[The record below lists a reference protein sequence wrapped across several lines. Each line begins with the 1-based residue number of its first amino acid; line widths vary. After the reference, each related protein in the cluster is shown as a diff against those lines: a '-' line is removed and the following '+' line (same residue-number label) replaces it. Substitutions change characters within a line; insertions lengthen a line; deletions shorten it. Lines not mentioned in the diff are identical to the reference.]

1 LPNYYNECYLLDTY
15 NLADMMEKDAI
26 TLNKL
31 RLLAALIS
39 AGSSNKAAEQLSFS
53 PQAFAN
59 SLQAIQTEFGL
70 DLLEPVGEDLLPT
83 SECLRIAEEGKRVLV
98 ALNRVTTL
106 AKEMKNDSLPEVS
119 VGVMTAF
126 IHGELARC
134 IARYSTEYS
143 KLAIRLE
150 SHTKQKLIQKLV
162 DGELDIAAA
171 IGSVTEP
178 GISTFATIAM
188 RIVCVMAP
196 DCPLAKQKV
205 IHENDLQTY
214 RQIRLTEGSALRIAL
229 EASGIAASQSHG
241 WGVIEAN
248 TQRTMV
254 IMVEAGAGVAL
265 VDPLVLS
272 PDDKIVV
279 REFSPPVY
287 VNLSLFAR
295 DDWARRP
302 YVKGMALALYEAL
315 APLSSLRTL
324 HHDTGAESQ

>member
-1 LPNYYNECYLLDTY
+1 MLPLLGSVK
-15 NLADMMEKDAI
+15 LASAMNKDVI
-26 TLNKL
+26 TLEKL
-31 RLLAALIS
+31 RLLAALVS
-39 AGSSNKAAEQLSFS
+39 AGSSGEAALQLDVSPTALAQSLRSLEKSLGLKLFEQS
-53 PQAFAN
+53 
-59 SLQAIQTEFGL
+59 G
-70 DLLEPVGEDLLPT
+70 DDLLPS
-83 SECLRIAEEGKRVLV
+83 SECLRLAEEGKRVLV

-106 AKEMKNDSLPEVS
+106 AQEMQSDSLPEVS

-134 IARYSTEYS
+134 IARYSAEYS
-143 KLAIRLE
+143 KLSIRLE
-150 SHTKQKLIQKLV
+150 SHTKQQLIQKLV

-171 IGSVTEP
+171 IGSVNEP

-214 RQIRLTEGSALRIAL
+214 RQIQLTEGSALRIAL
-229 EASGIAASQSHG
+229 EASGIAASKGHG
-241 WGVIEAN
+241 WGAIEAS

-272 PDDKIVV
+272 PDDKIAV

-302 YVKGMALALYEAL
+302 YVKGMALALYDAL

-324 HHDTGAESQ
+324 HHETD

>member
-1 LPNYYNECYLLDTY
+1 MGKDT
-15 NLADMMEKDAI
+15 I
-26 TLNKL
+26 TLEKL
-31 RLLAALIS
+31 RLLAALAS
-39 AGSSNKAAEQLSFS
+39 AGSSLEAAKQLSVVPS
-53 PQAFAN
+53 DLAESLYSIQAE
-59 SLQAIQTEFGL
+59 LGL
-70 DLLEPVGEDLLPT
+70 SLLEPVGKDLLPT
-83 SECLRIAEEGKRVLV
+83 SECLRIAEEGKRVIV
-98 ALNRVTTL
+98 ALNRVKTL
-106 AKEMKNDSLPEVS
+106 ATEMQGHSLPEVA

-143 KLAIRLE
+143 KLSIRLE
-150 SHTKQKLIQKLV
+150 SHTKQQLIQKLV

-171 IGSVTEP
+171 IGSVNEP

-205 IHENDLQTY
+205 VHENDLQTY

-229 EASGIAASQSHG
+229 EANGIAASQEGHG
-241 WGVIEAN
+241 KGVIEAS

-272 PDDKIVV
+272 PEDKIAV
-279 REFSPPVY
+279 REFRHR
-287 VNLSLFAR
+287 F
-295 DDWARRP
+295 
-302 YVKGMALALYEAL
+302 M
-315 APLSSLRTL
+315 
-324 HHDTGAESQ
+324 

>member
-1 LPNYYNECYLLDTY
+1 MD
-15 NLADMMEKDAI
+15 KDAI
-26 TLNKL
+26 TLEKL
-31 RLLAALIS
+31 QLLAALTS
-39 AGSSNKAAEQLSFS
+39 AGSSLAAAKQLSLS
-53 PQAFAN
+53 PSALAE
-59 SLQAIQTEFGL
+59 SLYAIQTELGL
-70 DLLEPVGEDLLPT
+70 SLLSPVGKDLFPT

-98 ALNRVTTL
+98 ALNRVKTL
-106 AKEMKNDSLPEVS
+106 AKEMQGQSLPEVS

-143 KLAIRLE
+143 KLSIRLE
-150 SHTKQKLIQKLV
+150 SHTKQQLIQKLA

-171 IGSVTEP
+171 IGSVNEP

-188 RIVCVMAP
+188 RIVCVMPP
-196 DCPLAKQKV
+196 DCPLAKQQV
-205 IHENDLQTY
+205 VHENDLQTY

-229 EASGIAASQSHG
+229 EANGIAASQESHG
-241 WGVIEAN
+241 KGVIEAS

-272 PDDKIVV
+272 PEDNIAI

-302 YVKGMALALYEAL
+302 YVKGMALALYDSL
-315 APLSSLRTL
+315 SPLSSTRTL
-324 HHDTGAESQ
+324 HHGHVESS

>member
-1 LPNYYNECYLLDTY
+1 
-15 NLADMMEKDAI
+15 MMSKDAI
-26 TLNKL
+26 TLEKL
-31 RLLAALIS
+31 RLLAALTS
-39 AGSSNKAAEQLSFS
+39 AGSSSEAAKQLSLS
-53 PQAFAN
+53 HSTLLH
-59 SLQAIQTEFGL
+59 SLQALQKEFGL
-70 DLLEPVGEDLLPT
+70 NLFEQIGEDLLPT
-83 SECLRIAEEGKRVLV
+83 SECLRIAEEGKRVI
-98 ALNRVTTL
+98 AAMNRVNTL
-106 AKEMKNDSLPEVS
+106 TQEMQNNALPEVS

-143 KLAIRLE
+143 KLSIRLE
-150 SHTKQKLIQKLV
+150 SHTKKQLIQKLV

-171 IGSVTEP
+171 IGSVSEP

-214 RQIRLTEGSALRIAL
+214 RQIRLTKNSALRIAL

-272 PDDKIVV
+272 PDDKIAV

-302 YVKGMALALYEAL
+302 HVKGMALALYDAL
-315 APLSSLRTL
+315 SPLSSLRTL
-324 HHDTGAESQ
+324 HHETEVDAP

>member
-1 LPNYYNECYLLDTY
+1 MN
-15 NLADMMEKDAI
+15 KDAI
-26 TLNKL
+26 TLEKL
-31 RLLAALIS
+31 KLLAALAS
-39 AGSSNKAAEQLSFS
+39 AGSSSEAAKQLSIS
-53 PQAFAN
+53 PDTLAQ
-59 SLQAIQTEFGL
+59 SLQSLQKEFGL
-70 DLLEPVGEDLLPT
+70 NLLEQQGDDLLPT
-83 SECLRIAEEGKRVLV
+83 SECLRLAEEGKRVLV
-98 ALNRVTTL
+98 ALNRVGTL
-106 AKEMKNDSLPEVS
+106 AQEMQTDSLSEVS

-134 IARYSTEYS
+134 IARYSSEYT
-143 KLAIRLE
+143 KLSIRLE
-150 SHTKQKLIQKLV
+150 SHTKKRLIQKLV

-171 IGSVTEP
+171 IGSVNEP
-178 GISTFATIAM
+178 GVSTFATIAM

-214 RQIRLTEGSALRIAL
+214 RQIRLTKGSALRIAL
-229 EASGIAASQSHG
+229 EASGIAASQGHG
-241 WGVIEAN
+241 WGVIEAS

-254 IMVEAGAGVAL
+254 IMAEAGAGVAL

-272 PDDKIVV
+272 PDDKIAV

-302 YVKGMALALYEAL
+302 YVKGMALALYDAL

-324 HHDTGAESQ
+324 HHETDTHNKET

>member
-1 LPNYYNECYLLDTY
+1 MD
-15 NLADMMEKDAI
+15 KDAI
-26 TLNKL
+26 TIDKL
-31 RLLAALIS
+31 RLLAAFTS
-39 AGSSNKAAEQLSFS
+39 AGSSVEAAKQLSVTPAALAQS
-53 PQAFAN
+53 LYTIQAGLGL
-59 SLQAIQTEFGL
+59 SLI
-70 DLLEPVGEDLLPT
+70 EPAGDDLLPT
-83 SECLRIAEEGKRVLV
+83 SECLRIAEEGKRVLA
-98 ALNRVTTL
+98 ALNRVKTL
-106 AKEMKNDSLPEVS
+106 ASEMQGNSLPEVS

-134 IARYSTEYS
+134 IARYSTEYT
-143 KLAIRLE
+143 KLSIRLE
-150 SHTKQKLIQKLV
+150 SHTKQQLIQKLV
-162 DGELDIAAA
+162 DGKLDIAAA
-171 IGSVTEP
+171 IGSVKEP

-196 DCPLAKQKV
+196 DCPLAQQQV

-214 RQIRLTEGSALRIAL
+214 RQIRLTKGSALRIAL
-229 EASGIAASQSHG
+229 EANGIAASQEGHG
-241 WGVIEAN
+241 KGVIEAN

-272 PDDKIVV
+272 PEDKIAV

-302 YVKGMALALYEAL
+302 YVKGMAMALYDAL
-315 APLSSLRTL
+315 SPLSSLRTL
-324 HHDTGAESQ
+324 HHDSTTDTQSDQEVSQ

>member
-1 LPNYYNECYLLDTY
+1 MLPLLGSVK
-15 NLADMMEKDAI
+15 LASAMNKDVI
-26 TLNKL
+26 TLEKL
-31 RLLAALIS
+31 RLLAALVS
-39 AGSSNKAAEQLSFS
+39 AGSSGEAALQLDVSPTALAQSLRSLEKSLGLKLFEQS
-53 PQAFAN
+53 
-59 SLQAIQTEFGL
+59 G
-70 DLLEPVGEDLLPT
+70 DDLLPS
-83 SECLRIAEEGKRVLV
+83 SECLRLAEEGKRVLV

-106 AKEMKNDSLPEVS
+106 AQEMQSDSLPEVS

-134 IARYSTEYS
+134 IARYSAEYS
-143 KLAIRLE
+143 KLSIRLE
-150 SHTKQKLIQKLV
+150 SHTKQQLIQKLV

-171 IGSVTEP
+171 IGSVNEP

-214 RQIRLTEGSALRIAL
+214 RQIQLTEGSALRIAL
-229 EASGIAASQSHG
+229 EASGIAASKGHG
-241 WGVIEAN
+241 WGAIEAS

-272 PDDKIVV
+272 PDDKIAV

-302 YVKGMALALYEAL
+302 YVKGMALALYDAL

-324 HHDTGAESQ
+324 HHKTD

>member
-1 LPNYYNECYLLDTY
+1 MLPLLGSVK
-15 NLADMMEKDAI
+15 LASAMNKDVI
-26 TLNKL
+26 TLEKL
-31 RLLAALIS
+31 RLLAALVS
-39 AGSSNKAAEQLSFS
+39 AGSSGEAALQLDVSPTALAQSLRSLEKSLGLKLFEQS
-53 PQAFAN
+53 
-59 SLQAIQTEFGL
+59 G
-70 DLLEPVGEDLLPT
+70 DDLLPS
-83 SECLRIAEEGKRVLV
+83 SECLRLAEEGKRVLV

-106 AKEMKNDSLPEVS
+106 AQEMQSDSLPEVS

-143 KLAIRLE
+143 KLSIRLE
-150 SHTKQKLIQKLV
+150 SHTKQQLIQKLV

-171 IGSVTEP
+171 IGSVNEP

-214 RQIRLTEGSALRIAL
+214 RQIQLTEGSALRIAL
-229 EASGIAASQSHG
+229 EASGIAASKGHG
-241 WGVIEAN
+241 WGAIEAS

-272 PDDKIVV
+272 PDDKIAV

-302 YVKGMALALYEAL
+302 YVKGMALALYDAL

-324 HHDTGAESQ
+324 HHETD

>member
-1 LPNYYNECYLLDTY
+1 MD
-15 NLADMMEKDAI
+15 KDAI
-26 TLNKL
+26 TIDKL
-31 RLLAALIS
+31 RLLAAFTS
-39 AGSSNKAAEQLSFS
+39 AGSSVEAAKQLSVTPAALAQS
-53 PQAFAN
+53 LYTIQAGLGL
-59 SLQAIQTEFGL
+59 SLI
-70 DLLEPVGEDLLPT
+70 EPAGDDLLPT
-83 SECLRIAEEGKRVLV
+83 SECLRIAEEGKRVLA
-98 ALNRVTTL
+98 ALNRVKTL
-106 AKEMKNDSLPEVS
+106 ASEMQGNSLPEVS

-134 IARYSTEYS
+134 IARYSTEYT
-143 KLAIRLE
+143 KLSIRLE
-150 SHTKQKLIQKLV
+150 SHTKQQLIQKLV
-162 DGELDIAAA
+162 DGKLDIAAA
-171 IGSVTEP
+171 IGSVNEP

-196 DCPLAKQKV
+196 DCPLAQQQV

-214 RQIRLTEGSALRIAL
+214 RQIRLTKGSALRIAL
-229 EASGIAASQSHG
+229 EANGIAASQEGHG
-241 WGVIEAN
+241 KGVIEAN

-272 PDDKIVV
+272 PEDKIAV

-302 YVKGMALALYEAL
+302 YVKGMAMALYDAL
-315 APLSSLRTL
+315 SPLSSLRTL
-324 HHDTGAESQ
+324 HHDSTTDTQSDQEVSQ

>member
-1 LPNYYNECYLLDTY
+1 MTLD
-15 NLADMMEKDAI
+15 
-26 TLNKL
+26 KL
-31 RLLAALIS
+31 RLLAALTS
-39 AGSSNKAAEQLSFS
+39 AGSSNEAAKQLSLS
-53 PQAFAN
+53 PSALMR
-59 SLQAIQTEFGL
+59 SLQALQKEFGL
-70 DLLEPVGEDLLPT
+70 SLFELVADDLLPT
-83 SECLRIAEEGKRVLV
+83 SECLRIAEEGKRVI
-98 ALNRVTTL
+98 AAMNRVNTL
-106 AKEMKNDSLPEVS
+106 TQEMQNNALPEVS

-126 IHGELARC
+126 IHGEVARC

-143 KLAIRLE
+143 KLSIRLE
-150 SHTKQKLIQKLV
+150 SHTKKQLIQKLV

-171 IGSVTEP
+171 IGSVSEP

-214 RQIRLTEGSALRIAL
+214 RQIRLTKNSALRIAL

-272 PDDKIVV
+272 PDDKIAV

-302 YVKGMALALYEAL
+302 FVKGMALALYDAL
-315 APLSSLRTL
+315 SPLSSLRTL
-324 HHDTGAESQ
+324 HHETVVDTA

>member
-1 LPNYYNECYLLDTY
+1 MTLD
-15 NLADMMEKDAI
+15 
-26 TLNKL
+26 KL
-31 RLLAALIS
+31 RLLAALTS
-39 AGSSNKAAEQLSFS
+39 AGSSNEAAKQLSLS
-53 PQAFAN
+53 PSALMR
-59 SLQAIQTEFGL
+59 SLQALQKEFGL
-70 DLLEPVGEDLLPT
+70 SLFELVADDLLPT
-83 SECLRIAEEGKRVLV
+83 SECLRIAEEGKRVI
-98 ALNRVTTL
+98 AAMNRVNTL
-106 AKEMKNDSLPEVS
+106 TQEMQNKALPEVS

-126 IHGELARC
+126 IHGEVARC

-143 KLAIRLE
+143 KLSIRLE
-150 SHTKQKLIQKLV
+150 SHTKKQLIQKLV

-171 IGSVTEP
+171 IGSVSEP

-214 RQIRLTEGSALRIAL
+214 RQIRLTKNSALRIAL

-272 PDDKIVV
+272 PDDKIAV

-302 YVKGMALALYEAL
+302 FVKGMALALYDAL
-315 APLSSLRTL
+315 SPLSSLRTL
-324 HHDTGAESQ
+324 HHETVVDTA

>member
-1 LPNYYNECYLLDTY
+1 MDLE
-15 NLADMMEKDAI
+15 AI

-31 RLLAALIS
+31 RLLVSLIS
-39 AGSSNKAAEQLSFS
+39 GESSSQVATQLSQ
-53 PQAFAN
+53 PHDAFRN
-59 SLQAIQTEFGL
+59 SLLALEKEFGL
-70 DLLEPVGEDLLPT
+70 NLFERVGDDLLPT
-83 SECLRIAEEGKRVLV
+83 SECLRIGEESKRVLV
-98 ALNRVTTL
+98 ALNRVSTL
-106 AKEMKNDSLPEVS
+106 ANEMKNDSLPEVS

-150 SHTKQKLIQKLV
+150 SHTKKQLIQKLF

-178 GISTFATIAM
+178 GVSTFATIAM

-196 DCPLAKQKV
+196 DCPLAKQSV
-205 IHENDLQTY
+205 VHENDLQTY
-214 RQIRLTEGSALRIAL
+214 RQIRLTEGSALRTAL
-229 EASGIAASQSHG
+229 EASGVAASQSHG
-241 WGVIEAN
+241 WGVIEAS

-272 PDDKIVV
+272 PDDKIAV

-324 HHDTGAESQ
+324 HHDTEDDA

>member
-1 LPNYYNECYLLDTY
+1 MNKDVLTLE
-15 NLADMMEKDAI
+15 NLG
-26 TLNKL
+26 
-31 RLLAALIS
+31 LLATLTA
-39 AGSSNKAAEQLSFS
+39 AGSCSEAAQQLSLK
-53 PQAFAN
+53 PTNLAN
-59 SLQAIQTEFGL
+59 SLLTLQKELELKLF
-70 DLLEPVGEDLLPT
+70 EPVGEDLLPT

-106 AKEMKNDSLPEVS
+106 AQEMQSDSLPEVS

-126 IHGELARC
+126 IHGEIARC

-143 KLAIRLE
+143 KLSIRLE
-150 SHTKQKLIQKLV
+150 SHTKPQLIKKLV

-171 IGSVTEP
+171 IGSVNEP
-178 GISTFATIAM
+178 GLSTFATIAM

-214 RQIRLTEGSALRIAL
+214 RQICLTEGSALRSAL
-229 EASGIAASQSHG
+229 EASGIAASQGHG
-241 WGVIEAN
+241 WGVIEAS

-272 PDDKIVV
+272 PDDKIAV

-302 YVKGMALALYEAL
+302 YVKGMALALYDAL

-324 HHDTGAESQ
+324 HHETETGSHQTE

>member
-1 LPNYYNECYLLDTY
+1 
-15 NLADMMEKDAI
+15 MQKDLI
-26 TLNKL
+26 TLDKIKL
-31 RLLAALIS
+31 LEAFAS
-39 AGSSNKAAEQLSFS
+39 ADSAEKAAEQLGLS
-53 PQAFAN
+53 A
-59 SLQAIQTEFGL
+59 SLVEQQLSSLQTEFGL
-70 DLLEPVGEDLLPT
+70 KLFERITDDLQPSP
-83 SECLRIAEEGKRVLV
+83 ECLRLSEEGKRVIV

-106 AKEMKNDSLPEVS
+106 AQEMQNNALSEVS

-134 IARYSTEYS
+134 IARFSMQNP
-143 KLAIRLE
+143 KLSIRME
-150 SHTKQKLIQKLV
+150 SHTKKQLIHKLV
-162 DGELDIAAA
+162 AGDLDIAAA
-171 IGSVTEP
+171 IGSVSEP
-178 GISTFATIAM
+178 GISTFATIAL

-196 DCPLAKQKV
+196 DCPLAEQSV

-214 RQIRLTEGSALRIAL
+214 RQIRLTKDSALRVAL
-229 EASGIAASQSHG
+229 EANGIAASESHG

-272 PDDKIVV
+272 PDDKITV

-302 YVKGMALALYEAL
+302 SVKGMALALYDAL

-324 HHDTGAESQ
+324 HHETDSSNKET

>member
-1 LPNYYNECYLLDTY
+1 MLPLLGSVK
-15 NLADMMEKDAI
+15 LASAMNKDVI
-26 TLNKL
+26 TLEKL
-31 RLLAALIS
+31 RLLAALAS
-39 AGSSNKAAEQLSFS
+39 AGSSGEAALQLDVSPTALAQSLRTLEKSLGLKLFEQS
-53 PQAFAN
+53 
-59 SLQAIQTEFGL
+59 G
-70 DLLEPVGEDLLPT
+70 DDLLPS
-83 SECLRIAEEGKRVLV
+83 SECLRLAEEGKRVLV

-106 AKEMKNDSLPEVS
+106 AQEMQSDSLPEVS

-143 KLAIRLE
+143 KLSIRLE
-150 SHTKQKLIQKLV
+150 SHTKQQLIQKLV

-171 IGSVTEP
+171 IGSVNEP

-214 RQIRLTEGSALRIAL
+214 RQIQLTEGSALRIAL
-229 EASGIAASQSHG
+229 EASGIAASKGHG
-241 WGVIEAN
+241 WGAIEAS

-272 PDDKIVV
+272 PDDKIAV

-302 YVKGMALALYEAL
+302 YVKGMALALYDAL

-324 HHDTGAESQ
+324 HHETD